1 MPDSFPRELGGDSS
15 RLTFN
20 FMHKG
25 FAANVLKLITVSEGS
40 GGVCQENAEQEQQM
54 CKGSKGMSITPH
66 T

>member
-25 FAANVLKLITVSEGS
+25 VVANVLKLIIVSEG
-40 GGVCQENAEQEQQM
+40 GGGGFQENAEQEQ
-54 CKGSKGMSITPH
+54 
-66 T
+66 